1 MREILDQHGSV
12 ISWVD
17 YDEGEDVTRIGRLQ
31 DCEPI
36 IENNKRLQTMNDGY
50 SPSRELRRVASIP
63 LMVFENWLKA
73 DGLTWADYCA
83 MDKRSQAQYRA
94 KRLMS
99 SDWRHLRTVS

>member
-1 MREILDQHGSV
+1 MPRILDQYGDT
-12 ISWVD
+12 ISYVH
-17 YDEGEDVTRIGRLQ
+17 YDEGEDKTHIGQVQ

-36 IENNKRLQTMNDGY
+36 VEHNKRLQTMNDGY

-73 DGLTWADYCA
+73 DGLTWSDYCS

-99 SDWRHLRTVS
+99 SDWRDLRTVS